1 MNSCYSLCDDDWW
14 CIYVTTICCLNYGCC
29 WWFIYVKWG
38 ELLSIAYIQVLV
50 MLRWFVCVNICIV
63 VESYVHAF
71 MTDGVRFYIQLRWL
85 RWFCCIEGDNLEVI
99 WYHMH
104 VCVEFRHI
112 TLHESWLLYW
122 MMNVDDECAK
132 WLYTCNDWGCYMNV
146 DVEVKC
152 SWWIIENWIVLSIS
166 SYLY

>member
-1 MNSCYSLCDDDWW
+1 MWRWLVVYICDNYLLVELWMSLV
-14 CIYVTTICCLNYGCC
+14 IVYMLSG
-29 WWFIYVKWG
+29 G

-71 MTDGVRFYIQLRWL
+71 MTDGGGFYIQLRWL
-85 RWFCCIEGDNLEVI
+85 RCFCCIEGDNLEVI

-104 VCVEFRHI
+104 VCVELSISHCMSLDLFY
-112 TLHESWLLYW
+112 S
-122 MMNVDDECAK
+122 MMNDDDECAK
-132 WLYTCNDWGCYMNV
+132 WLYTCNDWSCYMNV

-152 SWWIIENWIVLSIS
+152 SW
-166 SYLY
+166 